1 MQAYEELGSDV
12 RHPPVPV
19 SVSAPVHA
27 PSRHSLRGLDGFNF
41 FIANI
46 QTGFGPFI
54 AVYLTA
60 QAWTQ
65 VDIGFVL
72 TLSGIVALAFQ
83 VPAGIL
89 VDTATHK
96 RTLAAIAAAA
106 IAVSA
111 LMLAAWPILPLV
123 LGAEVL
129 HGVASCLMT
138 PAIAAISLGLVASH
152 EIGERLGRNARY
164 ASAGN
169 GIAAVLMGACGRLF
183 SNRAVFVLTALLAVP
198 ALIALFHIRSRE
210 IDPVRARGGQP
221 GTQPHQSPL
230 HGIADNRGLLVF
242 GAGMILFSL
251 ANTPMLPLVGAIMT
265 MRSSQWATVLIA
277 ACIVVPQIFVAIL
290 SPWIGRR
297 SESWGRRPLLI
308 LGFAA
313 LPIRGVLYALIAS
326 PYLLVVVQILDGIS
340 AAVLG
345 VMVPL
350 IVADVTRGTGRYNA
364 ALGTVGAAAA
374 IGAAVSTTL
383 AGYVNDRL
391 GSTVA
396 FLGLAGVALLGV
408 ILMLLFMPE
417 TRPAER

>member
-1 MQAYEELGSDV
+1 S
-12 RHPPVPV
+12 
-19 SVSAPVHA
+19 
-27 PSRHSLRGLDGFNF
+27 
-41 FIANI
+41 
-46 QTGFGPFI
+46 T
-54 AVYLTA
+54 
-60 QAWTQ
+60 
-65 VDIGFVL
+65 
-72 TLSGIVALAFQ
+72 
-83 VPAGIL
+83 
-89 VDTATHK
+89 
-96 RTLAAIAAAA
+96 
-106 IAVSA
+106 
-111 LMLAAWPILPLV
+111 
-123 LGAEVL
+123 
-129 HGVASCLMT
+129 
-138 PAIAAISLGLVASH
+138 
-152 EIGERLGRNARY
+152 
-164 ASAGN
+164 
-169 GIAAVLMGACGRLF
+169 
-183 SNRAVFVLTALLAVP
+183 
-198 ALIALFHIRSRE
+198 
-210 IDPVRARGGQP
+210 
-221 GTQPHQSPL
+221 L

-290 SPWIGRR
+290 SPWVGRR

-374 IGAAVSTTL
+374 IGAAISTTL

-408 ILMLLFMPE
+408 VLMVLFMPE
-417 TRPAER
+417 TRSAER